1 MRLRPAALAL
11 LALFAASAASAASTA
26 TDPAAHLAGAHA
38 AKGVTCESCHKPG
51 TSLTDG
57 EREVNASCTSCHGPM
72 EQIPVS
78 TQGPNPHK
86 SHLGDIQCTTCHRA
100 HESSRAYCLECH
112 DFPQFEKM
120 PFAGPKRP
128 APKPLDNFTDAK
140 PERVETV
147 DLVVVGSG
155 AAGFV
160 AAMEAHDRG
169 VRNIVILEKMP
180 IPGGNSQLAAGGMN
194 AAGTSFQ
201 KAQGIED
208 RAELMAA
215 DTMKGGKN
223 VSNPALVDV
232 LARESAASIEWLRER
247 GAPLENVA
255 RGAGASAA
263 RMHGPKGGLA
273 VGPYLSAFF
282 RKNVDQL
289 EGVDLRLNS
298 RMVKLVRNDRG
309 DVTGVL
315 VEGLHTG
322 LYQLDAKA
330 VILATGGLGANKELV
345 KKYRPDISPETK
357 TSNQPGTTGDGMILG
372 EEAGAALVDAKEIQ
386 LNPTLLVG
394 SPVII
399 SETVRGQGAVFVNRE
414 GKRFIQ
420 ELATRDV
427 TSAAVSK
434 QTGGTAFEIFDD
446 GVRERVAQLKA
457 AFELGLAKEG
467 NTLEELGRN
476 AGIDPANLK
485 ATIERYNAMAR
496 AGKDDE
502 FGRPDIKIE
511 LKGPR
516 YYAIEIT
523 PAIHYAMGG
532 LKIDTDAR
540 VIDKEGKPIANL
552 FAAGETT
559 GGVHGKNRLGGNS
572 ISETITF
579 GRIAGDRAA
588 DAILKK

>member
-1 MRLRPAALAL
+1 MLRPICAAVFMAL
-11 LALFAASAASAASTA
+11 GLSLSSAQAM
-26 TDPAAHLAGAHA
+26 PANFNDHLAGFHQQ
-38 AKGVTCESCHKPG
+38 KGLSCQSCHKDG
-51 TSLTDG
+51 LTVSDG
-57 EREVNASCTSCHGPM
+57 EAEINRQCVACHGPA
-72 EQIPVS
+72 EKIPAPKS
-78 TQGPNPHK
+78 GPNPHA
-86 SHLGDIQCTTCHRA
+86 SHLGDIQCTACHSG
-100 HESSRAYCLECH
+100 HEVSQPYCLSCH
-112 DFPQFEKM
+112 DFPDMKIPFGGEK
-120 PFAGPKRP
+120 KRVE
-128 APKPLDNFTDAK
+128 KPLSDFDKAVPTRA
-140 PERVETV
+140 EEV

-194 AAGTSFQ
+194 AAGSVYQ

-208 RAELMAA
+208 HPEWMTA
-215 DTMKGGKN
+215 DTLKGGKN
-223 VSNPALVDV
+223 AGNPKLVDV
-232 LARESAASIEWLRER
+232 LANESAASIDWLKAR
-247 GAPLENVA
+247 GAELENVA

-282 RKNVDQL
+282 RTKVKEM

-298 RMVKLVRNDRG
+298 RMVKLVTNEAG
-309 DVTGVL
+309 DVTGV
-315 VEGLHTG
+315 VVDGKHSG
-322 LYQLDAKA
+322 VYQINAKA
-330 VILATGGLGANKELV
+330 IVLATGGLGANKDLV
-345 KKYRPDISPETK
+345 KHYRPDIAPETK

-372 EEAGAALVDAKEIQ
+372 EAAGAAMVDMKEIQ

-446 GVRERVAQLKA
+446 GTRAKVAQLKA
-457 AFELGLAKEG
+457 CFELGLVHEG

-476 AGIDPANLK
+476 AGIDPKNL
-485 ATIERYNAMAR
+485 AETIRRYNEFAK
-496 AGKDDE
+496 AGKDTE
-502 FGRPDIKIE
+502 FGRPDISVQ
-511 LKGPR
+511 LNGPK

-532 LKIDTDAR
+532 LKIDEKAR
-540 VIDKEGKPIANL
+540 VINTQGKPIGGL
-552 FAAGETT
+552 YAAGETT

-572 ISETITF
+572 ISETISF
-579 GRIAGDRAA
+579 GRIAGASIA
-588 DAILKK
+588 NAINSK